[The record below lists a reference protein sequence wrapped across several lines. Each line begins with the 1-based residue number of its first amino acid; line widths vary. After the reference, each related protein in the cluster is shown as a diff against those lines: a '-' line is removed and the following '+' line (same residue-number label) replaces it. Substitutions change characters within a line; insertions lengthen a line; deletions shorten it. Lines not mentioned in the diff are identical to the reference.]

1 MKALLGLALLAQ
13 LTPTSPESLL
23 RSAVSVVT
31 TPAVMEAAAPVEQ
44 WLGSKLVIYETAGN
58 IPEAVI
64 AMFPS
69 TPEPGEALITPTAV
83 FVWKGRFAQ
92 FRSSF
97 ELAEFLSHAAA
108 HARLKHAEA
117 WMDKLAAARVLGT
130 THAPAELS
138 TQMLERTR
146 KEFEAEAETQATEIL
161 GTADC
166 APGPCAAFGRLL
178 AAVRR

>member
-1 MKALLGLALLAQ
+1 MKPLLGLALLAQ

-69 TPEPGEALITPTAV
+69 APEPGEALITPTAV
-83 FVWKGRFAQ
+83 FVWKGR

-108 HARLKHAEA
+108 HARLKHAEG

-138 TQMLERTR
+138 AQMVERTR
-146 KEFEAEAETQATEIL
+146 KEFEAEAETLATEIL

-166 APGPCAAFGRLL
+166 APG
-178 AAVRR
+178 RRPARWWT